1 MDAILLS
8 GGMDSI
14 ALAAWLR
21 PNMSITIDY
30 GQRSAAAE
38 IVAAEHVSSLLTIS
52 HHVVRIDCSSIGS
65 GDLSGTAPIQGA
77 PASDWWPF
85 RNQLLITLAAMYG
98 IRFGVTRLL
107 IGTVRSDCFHTD
119 GTEAFVSAITKTLQ
133 LQEGQMSIAA
143 PAVTMSSAELIRASG
158 IDLSVLGW
166 AHSCHVGD
174 FACGSCR
181 GCNKHREVMEALGH
195 EAY

>member
-21 PNMSITIDY
+21 PNLSITVDY

-38 IVAAEHVSSLLTIS
+38 IVAAEHVSSLLSIS
-52 HHVVRIDCSSIGS
+52 HHVVRVDCSSIGS
-65 GDLSGTAPIQGA
+65 GDLSGTPPLQGA

-85 RNQLLITLAAMYG
+85 RNQLLITLSAMYG

-107 IGTVRSDCFHTD
+107 IGTVRSDWFHTD
-119 GTEAFVSAITKTLQ
+119 GTESFVSAINNTLQ
-133 LQEGQMSIAA
+133 LQEGQMAISA
-143 PAVTMSSAELIRASG
+143 PAITMSSAELIRASG
-158 IDLSVLGW
+158 IDLSVLAW

-181 GCNKHREVMEALGH
+181 GCNKHREVMEALGY